1 MTNMFQN
8 TSISQPFN
16 QQGGGFGNSQFEGF
30 NSQPLQ
36 TQPTGMGF
44 GNAPLQTQATG
55 KRANLAA
62 ATPDNP
68 FGF

>member
-1 MTNMFQN
+1 MFQN